1 MWMAPLSGH
10 RRIAGVAT
18 MIAVAFAAGPVL
30 GAPAAY
36 AEDGEP
42 ASGRDAGGDVQTV
55 RFTGGS
61 LLNML
66 LCRSEPSKSRLTIP
80 VNSRVVFVNRLGQPA
95 TLHVNGQALVRL
107 APDQAAPLVFRHGT
121 VSVAM
126 TFPCGAG
133 VMEQFSS
140 MSVTVVATGQP
151 EPTVTVTP
159 QPTQSVATQVSG
171 GVPVKARAGGAGRA
185 GLAPAGPSARAVFT
199 ATATATGAASP
210 TAGRPAPASAT
221 ALPSAPAVTDRNDG
235 DEVAVEP
242 LVPVS
247 GTPRDSTSGP
257 LALLGAVC
265 AVVVTIAAIRS
276 IISKRTTRTHSA

>member
-80 VNSRVVFVNRLGQPA
+80 VNSRVMFVNRLGQPA

-140 MSVTVVATGQP
+140 MSVTVVATGRP

-171 GVPVKARAGGAGRA
+171 GVPVKARASGAGPA
-185 GLAPAGPSARAVFT
+185 GLAPAGPSARAVST
-199 ATATATGAASP
+199 ATAASP

-221 ALPSAPAVTDRNDG
+221 ALPSASAVADRNDG

-247 GTPRDSTSGP
+247 GTPRDNTSGP

-276 IISKRTTRTHSA
+276 IISKRTIRTHSA